1 MNFFLNNDYDINDD
15 LILDDYMQYENYNI
29 NENKN
34 NKRTSDFRHIQYN
47 NLSLKNSLLKKIDK
61 ETKNIEKYFFKKIE
75 EFPKIFPQK
84 NLSSL
89 EQTINYLES
98 ISIPSKCICAGI
110 IDTIPGWR
118 CVECS
123 IYENSIYCSNCYFN
137 SKEIHKNHKVEFLNS
152 SGGMCDCGDPDSLYS
167 FCAEHR
173 GPYTKQEE
181 IDEYIKKVF
190 NENDLKNIKNF
201 FDDFFN
207 KFSNYL
213 ILTEK
218 CKLFYDDI
226 LEQNKNQDDSK
237 INITNLKSNFEV
249 VFKNFMDFLRMIT
262 EKNLAMLNIMASY
275 FLKNNFDKN
284 NKEQGLTTHSC
295 IKISENNI
303 EILYKDK
310 NANKNILSSMNFS
323 GITKHK
329 CECPFLRLF
338 ISNYRSN
345 IKPLDVNETEDE
357 KFFLSFTHNL
367 FLRKAMCI
375 ILFFLYKEVLLNHS
389 NNIIYVRNQYF
400 MEDALVTIVEKSELI
415 EDSYDFFYE
424 YVKNYLEKHKFSYD
438 LGIINKDELDK
449 FLINIRLYMYDSK
462 YLSKPKVRQLMLSK
476 DCIYIKLIDIL
487 CLFHNQLFFKSI
499 VPHPQ
504 FQAKKEIIE
513 LVDAELF
520 ILNIASM
527 TIFYTDWENI
537 NKIKDIFNYF
547 VDKII
552 FLKKNSKLEKDEY
565 TFHIPLYKFFGVF
578 INNFCL
584 NYALNNNTNLYK
596 AIEFVKSNLFRS
608 KKEMNQIINIILD
621 EYYKFFGFTLGIRNG
636 FFNYYEIHNYN
647 FVYFNDM
654 RYLTKDFI
662 LLKYLIAMLEEP
674 LNINYIIEKT
684 NVENTYSIFKSI
696 FGQVPNPQSK
706 NNSNENEQNVSG
718 FFGFLRH
725 PIISITNYF
734 SKKNPF
740 KKKTDETEENN
751 FTMHWRRFLEMIITI
766 LKNDSTILSDTL
778 ISYDETISLKT
789 KNIFYE
795 KIKKNK
801 YLMQDCRY
809 MLKQSLIH
817 TIIANGNLMDLEQIH
832 KTINKFYLSI
842 FDDKEFSQILDE
854 VTFNKTNGEKK
865 QFFIKDSMFKY
876 LDMNYYFSPMI
887 RSKAELYI
895 NDFKKDMFKMYHSYY
910 YSPSEF
916 TFDFYNKAY
925 ENVFLSTENIELF
938 RNALEILLNPVY
950 EDKMKKYDANNI
962 RAVMLPV
969 IFNFLSMF
977 GSINSALFYNFKLN
991 NENLIANICKILNN
1005 VINANKENN
1014 FLDSELADN
1023 IVEVNKQLNSY
1034 KTIRGF
1040 INDGIIKLKN
1050 KSYNTDEEEL
1060 RINLEKSGGKNNINL
1075 TKIESKE
1082 EEKKNKLKNMKDKL
1096 KNKMKSKSDKF
1107 INKAKKN
1114 KDMKEII
1121 DTKEK
1126 KEDINVND
1134 INKENEEI
1142 MCFYC
1147 RNLINLNSFE
1157 KPYGKLGLIV
1167 DDYFYDN
1174 SITTTLNSELNH
1186 IIENESNNLIK
1197 ESSSNI
1203 IKNLQANRKKNYR
1216 ISSCGHYFHQT
1227 CFNNGKTYNGFKCP
1241 LCEKIQNILIPPLN
1255 NFYKKESFLK
1265 PPILKLKDIFSKENI
1280 MKNNN
1285 NIIMQDDFK
1294 YIIINFLN
1302 ESACLDLDYIDSQD
1316 ISLLDLIQN
1325 LLKKYQS
1332 FINFLINLIYSN
1344 AITFHKHQQ
1353 ILIIKNLFLSLR
1365 YLIYINY
1372 INIDEITKHV
1382 QQLIEEIQFT
1392 FLNDFLPNDVDYFNK
1407 KFDELLI
1414 CFCILFDYNEI
1425 KNSFIFLINL
1435 ILPYIGFFAYL
1446 KSLVIKNNLY
1456 TLGKDSLENMSLDN
1470 LKKYLNENN
1479 TEIIN
1484 HFIKFLHRFYIIKL
1498 TTNFE
1503 NNDDKITHNLKNL
1516 SDEELFSILNIE
1528 KLYQSL
1534 SKNDRGEIIFSDLF
1548 KKIPELLSS
1557 FDYYNN
1563 IKDLLIDYNEIFDSL
1578 INQSKKTE
1586 NKISKLV
1593 EPNFIIQFIPYEF
1606 KLISLDNQI
1615 FDFFEKYVFK
1625 KCIMCN
1631 NEVKYYFICIVCG
1644 QKICA
1649 TNSCDKS
1656 SIHVR
1661 NCSGKMGMFIYIGDM
1676 KLYIIN
1682 SENKKKI
1689 LFPLYVNESGVGPD
1703 LTNKGREFKL
1713 SKENYET
1720 ALKEFIS
1727 LDIKM

>member
-1 MNFFLNNDYDINDD
+1 M
-15 LILDDYMQYENYNI
+15 
-29 NENKN
+29 
-34 NKRTSDFRHIQYN
+34 
-47 NLSLKNSLLKKIDK
+47 KNSLLKEIDK
-61 ETKNIEKYFFKKIE
+61 ETKNLEKYFFQKIE
-75 EFPKIFPQK
+75 EFPKIFPEK

-110 IDTIPGWR
+110 IGTIPGWR

-237 INITNLKSNFEV
+237 INIINLKSNFEV

-310 NANKNILSSMNFS
+310 NANKNILSSLNFS
-323 GITKHK
+323 GLTKHK

-476 DCIYIKLIDIL
+476 DCIYKKLIDIL

-584 NYALNNNTNLYK
+584 NYALNNNSNLYK

-654 RYLTKDFI
+654 RYLTKDYI

-696 FGQVPNPQSK
+696 FGQVPNPK
-706 NNSNENEQNVSG
+706 
-718 FFGFLRH
+718 
-725 PIISITNYF
+725 IIQM
-734 SKKNPF
+734 K
-740 KKKTDETEENN
+740 
-751 FTMHWRRFLEMIITI
+751 
-766 LKNDSTILSDTL
+766 
-778 ISYDETISLKT
+778 
-789 KNIFYE
+789 
-795 KIKKNK
+795 
-801 YLMQDCRY
+801 
-809 MLKQSLIH
+809 
-817 TIIANGNLMDLEQIH
+817 
-832 KTINKFYLSI
+832 
-842 FDDKEFSQILDE
+842 
-854 VTFNKTNGEKK
+854 
-865 QFFIKDSMFKY
+865 
-876 LDMNYYFSPMI
+876 MN
-887 RSKAELYI
+887 
-895 NDFKKDMFKMYHSYY
+895 KMYQD
-910 YSPSEF
+910 F
-916 TFDFYNKAY
+916 LDFY
-925 ENVFLSTENIELF
+925 V
-938 RNALEILLNPVY
+938 ILL
-950 EDKMKKYDANNI
+950 
-962 RAVMLPV
+962 
-969 IFNFLSMF
+969 
-977 GSINSALFYNFKLN
+977 
-991 NENLIANICKILNN
+991 
-1005 VINANKENN
+1005 
-1014 FLDSELADN
+1014 
-1023 IVEVNKQLNSY
+1023 
-1034 KTIRGF
+1034 
-1040 INDGIIKLKN
+1040 
-1050 KSYNTDEEEL
+1050 
-1060 RINLEKSGGKNNINL
+1060 
-1075 TKIESKE
+1075 
-1082 EEKKNKLKNMKDKL
+1082 
-1096 KNKMKSKSDKF
+1096 
-1107 INKAKKN
+1107 
-1114 KDMKEII
+1114 
-1121 DTKEK
+1121 
-1126 KEDINVND
+1126 
-1134 INKENEEI
+1134 
-1142 MCFYC
+1142 
-1147 RNLINLNSFE
+1147 
-1157 KPYGKLGLIV
+1157 
-1167 DDYFYDN
+1167 
-1174 SITTTLNSELNH
+1174 
-1186 IIENESNNLIK
+1186 
-1197 ESSSNI
+1197 
-1203 IKNLQANRKKNYR
+1203 
-1216 ISSCGHYFHQT
+1216 
-1227 CFNNGKTYNGFKCP
+1227 
-1241 LCEKIQNILIPPLN
+1241 
-1255 NFYKKESFLK
+1255 
-1265 PPILKLKDIFSKENI
+1265 
-1280 MKNNN
+1280 
-1285 NIIMQDDFK
+1285 
-1294 YIIINFLN
+1294 
-1302 ESACLDLDYIDSQD
+1302 
-1316 ISLLDLIQN
+1316 
-1325 LLKKYQS
+1325 
-1332 FINFLINLIYSN
+1332 
-1344 AITFHKHQQ
+1344 
-1353 ILIIKNLFLSLR
+1353 
-1365 YLIYINY
+1365 
-1372 INIDEITKHV
+1372 
-1382 QQLIEEIQFT
+1382 
-1392 FLNDFLPNDVDYFNK
+1392 
-1407 KFDELLI
+1407 
-1414 CFCILFDYNEI
+1414 
-1425 KNSFIFLINL
+1425 
-1435 ILPYIGFFAYL
+1435 
-1446 KSLVIKNNLY
+1446 
-1456 TLGKDSLENMSLDN
+1456 
-1470 LKKYLNENN
+1470 
-1479 TEIIN
+1479 
-1484 HFIKFLHRFYIIKL
+1484 
-1498 TTNFE
+1498 
-1503 NNDDKITHNLKNL
+1503 
-1516 SDEELFSILNIE
+1516 
-1528 KLYQSL
+1528 
-1534 SKNDRGEIIFSDLF
+1534 
-1548 KKIPELLSS
+1548 
-1557 FDYYNN
+1557 
-1563 IKDLLIDYNEIFDSL
+1563 
-1578 INQSKKTE
+1578 
-1586 NKISKLV
+1586 
-1593 EPNFIIQFIPYEF
+1593 
-1606 KLISLDNQI
+1606 
-1615 FDFFEKYVFK
+1615 
-1625 KCIMCN
+1625 
-1631 NEVKYYFICIVCG
+1631 
-1644 QKICA
+1644 
-1649 TNSCDKS
+1649 
-1656 SIHVR
+1656 
-1661 NCSGKMGMFIYIGDM
+1661 
-1676 KLYIIN
+1676 
-1682 SENKKKI
+1682 
-1689 LFPLYVNESGVGPD
+1689 FP
-1703 LTNKGREFKL
+1703 
-1713 SKENYET
+1713 
-1720 ALKEFIS
+1720 
-1727 LDIKM
+1727 